1 MCRKLSFVMLIVIVF
16 VGIGSAATMI
26 ENGTDRLA
34 EYGGALSITKNYTD
48 SIFIDPVLKVAA
60 DGGVDVANQNF
71 PAMDFSSDIS
81 LNLDIYGDGSGQNF
95 RFSLWSTSLGNPFLY
110 KDLTINFTGWQS
122 FSWNLDGTSA
132 GMAYWANGTSA
143 TRTDTLGQITVFS
156 IQEWAPA
163 FPNTIY
169 VDNVQIV
176 PEPATM
182 ALLAA
187 GAFGLIKRRK

>member
-1 MCRKLSFVMLIVIVF
+1 MSGRLSLIVLVAVMLVRLSPAI
-16 VGIGSAATMI
+16 TI
-26 ENGTDRLA
+26 EDGVNRLA
-34 EYGGALSITKNYTD
+34 EYGGGLSVTKNYTD
-48 SIFIDPVLKVAA
+48 GTFIDPVLKVSA

-71 PAMDFSSDIS
+71 TAMDFSSDTS
-81 LNLDIYGDGSGQNF
+81 LDMDIYGDGSGQNF
-95 RFSLWSTSLGNPFLY
+95 RFSLWATALGNPFLY

-122 FSWNLDGTSA
+122 FSWNLDGSNG

-163 FPNTIY
+163 FANTIY

-182 ALLAA
+182 TLLAA
-187 GAFGLIKRRK
+187 GVLGLLKRRK